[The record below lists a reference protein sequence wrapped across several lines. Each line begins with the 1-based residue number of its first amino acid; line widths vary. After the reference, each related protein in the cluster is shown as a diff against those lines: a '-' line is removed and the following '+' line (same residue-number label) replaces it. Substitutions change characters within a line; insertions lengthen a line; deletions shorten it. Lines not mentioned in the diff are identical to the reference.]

1 MDYLIDAQY
10 RFMAINGISS
20 ELNVNKRTMKVNR
33 VKPKKTICLLIRH
46 AEGNRIDN
54 T

>member
-20 ELNVNKRTMKVNR
+20 EMNVNKRTMKVNR
-33 VKPKKTICLLIRH
+33 MSNQKKPF
-46 AEGNRIDN
+46 AY
-54 T
+54 